1 MNIHHWKLTNAK
13 ASPLPS
19 ITSLQTRLQLDLLN
33 KIRNLEWKLASF
45 SQKLENN
52 LQQEDASLLH
62 IRFYA
67 IILRQ

>member
-1 MNIHHWKLTNAK
+1 MNIQHWELTNAK
-13 ASPLPS
+13 ASPLPPR
-19 ITSLQTRLQLDLLN
+19 TSLQTNLQLDLLN

>member
-1 MNIHHWKLTNAK
+1 MNIQHWELTNAK
-13 ASPLPS
+13 ASPLPP
-19 ITSLQTRLQLDLLN
+19 ITSLQTNLQLDLLN

-45 SQKLENN
+45 SQKLEKN